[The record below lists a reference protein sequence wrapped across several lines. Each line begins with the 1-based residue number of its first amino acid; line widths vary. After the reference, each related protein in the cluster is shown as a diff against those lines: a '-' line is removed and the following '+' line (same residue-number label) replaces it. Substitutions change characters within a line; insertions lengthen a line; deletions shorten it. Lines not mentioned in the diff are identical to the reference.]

1 MKSINVVVDD
11 EETESLSKGDIS
23 QPTDTSLES
32 SSSVTGVVKPPS
44 SPQNEQATPP
54 QVTSP

>member
-44 SPQNEQATPP
+44 SP
-54 QVTSP
+54 